1 MEPNYFWANLFLG
14 VVPFVA
20 YYCGIFIRKIAMP
33 PRGRTSLAHQCL
45 LGIPISLLI
54 VSPFLPILNA
64 TVSSV
69 PGYLL
74 TIGIIMEH
82 GMLVNET
89 ATYHIRKRLDE
100 LRADSRETP
109 Q

>member
-1 MEPNYFWANLFLG
+1 MEPNYFWANVFLG

-33 PRGRTSLAHQCL
+33 AKKRTSLAHQCL
-45 LGIPISLLI
+45 LGIPVSLVI

-89 ATYHIRKRLDE
+89 ATRHISDLLKPSPGAE
-100 LRADSRETP
+100 VHSP